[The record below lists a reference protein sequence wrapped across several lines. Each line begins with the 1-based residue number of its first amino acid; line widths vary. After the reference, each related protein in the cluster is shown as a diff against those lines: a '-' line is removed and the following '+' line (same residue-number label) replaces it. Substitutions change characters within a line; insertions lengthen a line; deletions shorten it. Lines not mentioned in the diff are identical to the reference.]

1 MSYWCQTCNLC
12 CVSITEYMTIVLT
25 FKLSLFSLA
34 SEARMVYV
42 GGILFPKHD
51 IDLFDIQLKLRYR
64 GLQHN
69 IYIYTHACI
78 HVHQHRWDVH
88 WVKACRMKTHLSGMM
103 KWSRDQSSLSEFCS
117 GVPVMSRRWFV
128 LKANRHL

>member
-1 MSYWCQTCNLC
+1 
-12 CVSITEYMTIVLT
+12 MTIVST

-69 IYIYTHACI
+69 IYISTHTHAYMFI
-78 HVHQHRWDVH
+78 NI
-88 WVKACRMKTHLSGMM
+88 AGM
-103 KWSRDQSSLSEFCS
+103 FT
-117 GVPVMSRRWFV
+117 G
-128 LKANRHL
+128 